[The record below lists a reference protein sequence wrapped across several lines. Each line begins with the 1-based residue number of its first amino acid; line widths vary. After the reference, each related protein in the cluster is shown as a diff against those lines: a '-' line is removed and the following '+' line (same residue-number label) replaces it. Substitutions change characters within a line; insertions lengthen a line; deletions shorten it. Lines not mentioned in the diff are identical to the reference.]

1 MTSNPLLIYV
11 FKVIKK
17 AGILENI
24 GDDPSY
30 GDDDPS
36 YGDAL

>member
-1 MTSNPLLIYV
+1 MIH
-11 FKVIKK
+11 K
-17 AGILENI
+17 AGILEKI

-36 YGDAL
+36 YGDDDPSYGDSL